1 MRLVEDHGVVLREDG
16 RAVGPCPQRQVREVE
31 GVVGDD
37 EIGLPR
43 PLTRLLGV
51 AATDQRAATACA
63 ALGSDGE
70 LRPERLRRLEVEL
83 GAVAGL
89 RRLDPVT
96 EPLEVGRVL
105 GRAEKT
111 AELVDPLKVLAAEI
125 VLPPFDDGDPDAAS
139 QGGGRGR
146 HVLRQE
152 LLLERLRR
160 RRHHDALA
168 GEKGRQEVGQ
178 ALSGARPRLCNEVVA
193 APERLGD
200 FGGERL
206 LLDARLEAGKSLGK
220 AAGGSKV
227 GIHGGRRA

>member
-1 MRLVEDHGVVLREDG
+1 MLREDG

-37 EIGLPR
+37 ELALPR

-83 GAVAGL
+83 GAVARL

-96 EPLEVGRVL
+96 EALEVGRVL

-111 AELVDPLKVLAAEI
+111 AELVDPLKALAAEI
-125 VLPPFDDGDPDAAS
+125 VLPP
-139 QGGGRGR
+139 
-146 HVLRQE
+146 L
-152 LLLERLRR
+152 
-160 RRHHDALA
+160 
-168 GEKGRQEVGQ
+168 
-178 ALSGARPRLCNEVVA
+178 
-193 APERLGD
+193 
-200 FGGERL
+200 
-206 LLDARLEAGKSLGK
+206 
-220 AAGGSKV
+220 
-227 GIHGGRRA
+227 